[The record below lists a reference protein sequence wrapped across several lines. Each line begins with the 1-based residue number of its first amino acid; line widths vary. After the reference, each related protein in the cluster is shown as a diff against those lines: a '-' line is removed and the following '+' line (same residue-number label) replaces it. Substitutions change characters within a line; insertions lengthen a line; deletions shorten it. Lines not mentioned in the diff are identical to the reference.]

1 MDRKTRKLLKRLQHK
16 DPKAR
21 YEAVLALGKTGNT
34 ELIEA
39 LDKVATLDEHAKVR
53 ELAGKAVRTLNTLQ
67 QREEAKKKAALK
79 AQMSQE
85 KFDWPTLAQERM
97 LKQRDLTLT
106 DEEWN
111 YEKRL
116 QKVREEKEN
125 TEREAKKAIQRRRRR
140 FRIVLYLALAIAVIG
155 LAAALSE
162 YLDDTP
168 EDTEEALTELQ
179 ILVQDQ
185 QAALLKYCEV
195 LAFDPAGGCQT
206 PTGVGTLECKTLKEV
221 NLPALPEWLKPDEP
235 TLQGKDLLID
245 RINFTDERLR
255 AIQSSIESQCSG
267 KETFA
272 VAEWPEYM
280 NMSSAVV
287 AGFNL
292 ANPAASEIQ
301 QELAALNSQSESTP
315 EATPGS

>member
-1 MDRKTRKLLKRLQHK
+1 MDRKTKKLLKRLQHK
-16 DPKAR
+16 DPKVR
-21 YEAVLALGKTGNT
+21 FEAVLELGKTGNT
-34 ELIEA
+34 ELIDA
-39 LDKVATLDEHAKVR
+39 LDKVATLDEHPKVR
-53 ELAGKAVRTLNTLQ
+53 DLAHKAVRTLNTLQ

-79 AQMSQE
+79 VQMAQE

-125 TEREAKKAIQRRRRR
+125 AEREAKKAAQRRRRR
-140 FRIVLYLALAIAVIG
+140 FRMVLYLALAIAAVG
-155 LAAALSE
+155 LVLALSE

-179 ILVQDQ
+179 ILVQEQ

-195 LAFDPAGGCQT
+195 LAFDPASGCQT
-206 PTGVGTLECKTLKEV
+206 PTGAAALECKTLKEV
-221 NLPALPEWLKPDEP
+221 NLPALPAWLKPDEP

-245 RINFTDERLR
+245 RIKFTNDRLR
-255 AIQSSIESQCSG
+255 TIQTGIETQCSG
-267 KETFA
+267 KETLIP
-272 VAEWPEYM
+272 AEWPEYM
-280 NMSSAVV
+280 NMSSAIV

-301 QELAALNSQSESTP
+301 QALNTLNQEATP
-315 EATPGS
+315 EATPGG

>member
-125 TEREAKKAIQRRRRR
+125 
-140 FRIVLYLALAIAVIG
+140 
-155 LAAALSE
+155 
-162 YLDDTP
+162 
-168 EDTEEALTELQ
+168 
-179 ILVQDQ
+179 
-185 QAALLKYCEV
+185 
-195 LAFDPAGGCQT
+195 
-206 PTGVGTLECKTLKEV
+206 
-221 NLPALPEWLKPDEP
+221 
-235 TLQGKDLLID
+235 
-245 RINFTDERLR
+245 
-255 AIQSSIESQCSG
+255 
-267 KETFA
+267 
-272 VAEWPEYM
+272 
-280 NMSSAVV
+280 
-287 AGFNL
+287 
-292 ANPAASEIQ
+292 
-301 QELAALNSQSESTP
+301 
-315 EATPGS
+315 

>member
-1 MDRKTRKLLKRLQHK
+1 MDRKTKKLLKRLQHK
-16 DPKAR
+16 DPKVR

-34 ELIEA
+34 ELIDA
-39 LDKVATLDEHAKVR
+39 LDKVATLDEHPKVR
-53 ELAGKAVRTLNTLQ
+53 DLAHKAVRTLNTLQ

-79 AQMSQE
+79 AQMAQE

-125 TEREAKKAIQRRRRR
+125 AEREAKKAAQRRRRR
-140 FRIVLYLALAIAVIG
+140 FRMVLYLALAIAAVA
-155 LAAALSE
+155 LVLALSE

-179 ILVQDQ
+179 TLVQDQ

-195 LAFDPAGGCQT
+195 LAFDPASGCQT
-206 PTGVGTLECKTLKEV
+206 PNGTAALECKTLKEV
-221 NLPALPEWLKPDEP
+221 NLPTLPAWLKPDEP
-235 TLQGKDLLID
+235 TLQGKDSMIANIQDADTLLKTVRTNIETQCA
-245 RINFTDERLR
+245 NKEVFT
-255 AIQSSIESQCSG
+255 
-267 KETFA
+267 

-280 NMSSAVV
+280 TMSRVIFD
-287 AGFNL
+287 GFLQTNT
-292 ANPAASEIQ
+292 AASEIQ
-301 QELAALNSQSESTP
+301 QELAALNQESEATP
-315 EATPGS
+315 EATPGG